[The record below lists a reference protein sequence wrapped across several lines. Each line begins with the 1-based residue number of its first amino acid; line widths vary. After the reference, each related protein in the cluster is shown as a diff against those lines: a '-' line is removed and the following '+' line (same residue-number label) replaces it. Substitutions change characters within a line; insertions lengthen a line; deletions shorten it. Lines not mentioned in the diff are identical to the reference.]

1 MNNKVFVVRLQSKKI
16 VSKRQLKQMIRK
28 LRSKETVK
36 QTASQAVQQ
45 SSYAVKPLRCN
56 GCKNNCTITASSP
69 SMWSEVQKYCE
80 LCGKYNAKA
89 R

>member
-1 MNNKVFVVRLQSKKI
+1 MNNKVFVVRVQSKKI

-45 SSYAVKPLRCN
+45 SSYAVKLSRCN
-56 GCKNNCTITASSP
+56 GCKNNCIITASSP
-69 SMWSEVQKYCE
+69 SMWSKVQKHCE
-80 LCGKYNAKA
+80 LCGMYNAKA

>member
-16 VSKRQLKQMIRK
+16 VTKRQLKQMIRK

-36 QTASQAVQQ
+36 QTASQALQQ
-45 SSYAVKPLRCN
+45 SSCAVKPLRCN
-56 GCKNNCTITASSP
+56 GCEYNCVISASSP
-69 SMWSEVQKYCE
+69 SMGSKVQKICE
-80 LCGKYNAKA
+80 LCAKYNAKA

>member
-1 MNNKVFVVRLQSKKI
+1 MNNKVFVVRVQSKKI

-45 SSYAVKPLRCN
+45 SSYAVKLSRCN
-56 GCKNNCTITASSP
+56 GCEYNCAITASSP
-69 SMWSEVQKYCE
+69 SMESKVQKICE
-80 LCGKYNAKA
+80 LCARYNAKA

>member
-1 MNNKVFVVRLQSKKI
+1 MNNKVFVVRVQSKKI
-16 VSKRQLKQMIRK
+16 PSKRQLKQMIRK

-45 SSYAVKPLRCN
+45 SSYAVKLSRCN
-56 GCKNNCTITASSP
+56 GCEHNCPIIVSSP
-69 SMWSEVQKYCE
+69 SMESKVQKICE
-80 LCGKYNAKA
+80 LCAWYNAKA